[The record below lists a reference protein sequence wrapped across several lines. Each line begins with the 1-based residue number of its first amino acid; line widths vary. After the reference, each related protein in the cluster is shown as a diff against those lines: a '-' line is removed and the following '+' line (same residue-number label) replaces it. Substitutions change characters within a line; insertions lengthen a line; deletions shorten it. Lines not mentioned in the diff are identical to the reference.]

1 MTLPGVILPYGVKNN
16 LPEYIRMEQAKRIT
30 NSAGMR
36 INLSVIENELA
47 NYCKLT
53 THAII
58 SYKRGSAAPSLP
70 VALKIARFF
79 QVNVADIFPLDDPE
93 EVKTC

>member
-1 MTLPGVILPYGVKNN
+1 MPGIILPYDVTNK
-16 LPEYIRMEQAKRIT
+16 LSEYIRMEQAKRVT
-30 NSAGMR
+30 ESAGKR
-36 INLSVIENELA
+36 VNLSVIDNDLA

-53 THAII
+53 VHAIT
-58 SYKRGSAAPSLP
+58 SYKRGLATPSLP

-79 QVNVADIFPLDDPE
+79 QVSVTDIFPLDDPE